1 MPFYIYAW
9 ISLFATAFTV
19 VITKFTSKHS
29 IKNPWLFNFVL
40 TLITLLFTSPVA
52 LINHAGIP
60 SDWPPVIAAGVF
72 FGLFYLFYIF
82 ANYKLDASAITP
94 LFNFKTIFTV
104 LLGSLFLQEKLSS
117 SQSLFFLLI
126 VGAGMFSNIDEKM
139 KLSSFFKPG
148 IGIALL
154 GMMSLALNS
163 VFIKLAMVKN
173 DLPTVTLWIMIVNMV
188 VILPTFLFFKKDL
201 KSLKASQIY
210 PVLVLCIFQVIY
222 NFTANIAYG
231 VNIGITSII
240 ISLPLSMV
248 VIFVLSIF
256 KPNLLEKHT
265 LKVYAIRF
273 ASAAIMIWGALQLS
287 R

>member
-1 MPFYIYAW
+1 
-9 ISLFATAFTV
+9 
-19 VITKFTSKHS
+19 
-29 IKNPWLFNFVL
+29 
-40 TLITLLFTSPVA
+40 
-52 LINHAGIP
+52 
-60 SDWPPVIAAGVF
+60 
-72 FGLFYLFYIF
+72 
-82 ANYKLDASAITP
+82 
-94 LFNFKTIFTV
+94 
-104 LLGSLFLQEKLSS
+104 
-117 SQSLFFLLI
+117 
-126 VGAGMFSNIDEKM
+126 
-139 KLSSFFKPG
+139 
-148 IGIALL
+148 
-154 GMMSLALNS
+154 
-163 VFIKLAMVKN
+163 MVKN